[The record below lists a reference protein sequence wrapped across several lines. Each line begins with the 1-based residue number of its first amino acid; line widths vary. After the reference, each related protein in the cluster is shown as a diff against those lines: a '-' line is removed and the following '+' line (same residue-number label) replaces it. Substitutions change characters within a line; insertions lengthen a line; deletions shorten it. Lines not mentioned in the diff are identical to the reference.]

1 MLRLPSWHRFPDRS
15 TIVFSGIALLLFLV
29 EHVNGRA
36 WMNDFRVYWGAADA
50 LLHGE
55 PLYGVAHGLD
65 SGVFKYAPIMAVL
78 FVPFAL
84 LPYPLA
90 AAIHFGLIVWAFIAA
105 SIRVDQ
111 LIRKHLL
118 HDRAPSYA
126 PLFITALVVVVHLH
140 RELHLGNINM
150 ILLAV
155 LLIAIE
161 RLLKGRTIAAGV
173 LLGIVMLAK
182 PHFFVLLPLLLLR
195 SRFHALGVVLL
206 TIGLGILAPSAF
218 LGVTESMDL
227 HGEWLGQMASH
238 NAGLIYSGGSGY
250 EAVNTLYSFL
260 HRSVLRHLGAS
271 GSSVEA
277 YAILSAVA
285 VAYGAFV
292 LRNLWLERRTTQQ
305 LDRSFL
311 VELFLLIALVPSIT
325 LTDTEHF
332 LFAMPLVA
340 YVVLNLL
347 PKPAVPWLLW
357 IAIPVLFAYGGNW
370 EDALGSLS
378 DVFIHHGVLGIG
390 NLGLIILAICLFLR
404 GSMNPTTM
412 PVSNDHNP

>member
-1 MLRLPSWHRFPDRS
+1 MLRLPSWHRFPDRF

-50 LLHGE
+50 LLHGKQ
-55 PLYGVAHGLD
+55 LYGVAHGLD
-65 SGVFKYAPIMAVL
+65 SGIFKYAPIMAVL

-84 LPYPLA
+84 LPYPMA

-105 SIRVDQ
+105 SIRVDR

-118 HDRAPSYA
+118 NDRAPSYA
-126 PLFITALVVVVHLH
+126 PLFVTALVVVVHLH

-173 LLGIVMLAK
+173 LFGFVMLAK

-195 SRFHALGVVLL
+195 SRFHALGVALL
-206 TIGLGILAPSAF
+206 TVGFGIIAPSVF
-218 LGVTESMDL
+218 LGFTVNMDL
-227 HGEWLGQMASH
+227 HGDWLGQMADH
-238 NAGLIYSGGSGY
+238 NASLIYNGGSGY
-250 EAVNTLYSFL
+250 EAVNTVYSFL

-271 GSSVEA
+271 GTSVEA
-277 YAILSAVA
+277 YAILAAVA
-285 VAYGAFV
+285 IAYGAFV
-292 LRNLWLERRTTQQ
+292 LRNLWIERRATQQ
-305 LDRSFL
+305 NDRSFL
-311 VELFLLIALVPSIT
+311 IELLLLIALVPSIT

-332 LFAMPLVA
+332 LLAMPLVA
-340 YVVLNLL
+340 YVVLHLFS
-347 PKPAVPWLLW
+347 KPATPWSLW

-370 EDALGSLS
+370 EDALGPVS

-390 NLGLIILAICLFLR
+390 NLGLIILTICLFLR
-404 GSMNPTTM
+404 GSLNPTEK
-412 PVSNDHNP
+412 PVSNGHIP